1 MPEMSSDTATFLFTD
16 VEGSTRL
23 LKELREGYGDVLA
36 EHQRILRE
44 AFVAHGGEEVDTQGD
59 SFFAAFRRAQDAVL
73 AAAEAQ
79 RALAAHE
86 WPEGGELRVRMGI
99 HTGQVSVS
107 ANRYLGVAVHRAARI
122 CAAGHGGQVLVSQ
135 TTKGLLE
142 DEEVELPGLEFRDLG
157 EQRLKDLDRP
167 IRLFQLVGDGLPE
180 EFPELTTLDSVPAR
194 GLTPFAGREEELA
207 EATAVALR
215 RRRLPARNLAIA
227 AVALVLIVA
236 SVAYVLVRGS
246 GSGSKPV
253 PVLANSVAVIDPAT
267 NKVVGDVAVGRD
279 PERITYADGSVWVA
293 NSRDETIS
301 RVSARTLEASPPV
314 GIAAPEIVDLAAGYG
329 SVWIATGRGGEV
341 WRFDPTVNRVLDTIA
356 VPRLKHAGFG
366 GPSYI
371 HSVAVGT
378 GGVWAL
384 DETQTAA
391 FRIDPDTRK
400 VDLTIR
406 EAVGASVHGY
416 TGAGLTG
423 DPEWIVTGLERAWTI
438 DPLTPVLN
446 ELNPSLRSLGNAV
459 NLPTTNIDTA
469 ARLDP
474 ASLAVGD
481 GAIWLTSF
489 VKAELWRV
497 DPKLASVS
505 EVIPV
510 GRGALGLAV
519 DDSGVWVANSLD
531 GTVMRIDPQTNKVV
545 ATIQLGHLPS
555 WVAVGGGRVWVS
567 VQP

>member
-1 MPEMSSDTATFLFTD
+1 MPETSSDTATFLFTD

-44 AFVAHGGEEVDTQGD
+44 AFVAHAGEEVDAQGD

-79 RALAAHE
+79 RALAAQE
-86 WPEGGELRVRMGI
+86 WPKGGELRVRMGI
-99 HTGQVSVS
+99 HAGQVSVS

-167 IRLFQLVGDGLPE
+167 IRLFQLVGDGLPD
-180 EFPELTTLDSVPAR
+180 EFPPLTALES
-194 GLTPFAGREEELA
+194 TPFAGREEELA

-215 RRRLPARNLAIA
+215 RRHLPARNVAIA
-227 AVALVLIVA
+227 AAALVLIVA
-236 SVAYVLVRGS
+236 LVAYVFVRGS
-246 GSGSKPV
+246 GSAPKPV
-253 PVLANSVAVIDPAT
+253 PVLADSVAVIDPAT

-293 NSRDETIS
+293 NTRDTTIS
-301 RVSARTLEASPPV
+301 RISARTLEASPPV

-329 SVWIATGRGGEV
+329 SVWIATGSGGEV
-341 WRFDPTVNRVLDTIA
+341 WRFDPTVNRVLDMIT

-391 FRIDPDTRK
+391 FRIDPEKRR
-400 VDLTIR
+400 VDLTIPQ
-406 EAVGASVHGY
+406 AVGESVHGY
-416 TGAGLTG
+416 GGGLTG
-423 DPEWIVTGLERAWTI
+423 DPQWIVTGLERAWTV
-438 DPLTPVLN
+438 DPYTPALN
-446 ELNPSLRSLGNAV
+446 ELNPSLRSLGSAV
-459 NLPTTNIDTA
+459 NLPTSNIDTA

-474 ASLAVGD
+474 SSFAVGD
-481 GAIWLTSF
+481 GAVWLTSF
-489 VKAELWRV
+489 VKEELWRV
-497 DPKLASVS
+497 DPRLASVS
-505 EVIPV
+505 KVIPV
-510 GRGALGLAV
+510 GRGALGVAV
-519 DDSGVWVANSLD
+519 DDNGVWVANSLD
-531 GTVMRIDPQTNKVV
+531 GTVMRVDPHTNKVV

>member
-1 MPEMSSDTATFLFTD
+1 MPETSSDTATFLFTD

-23 LKELREGYGDVLA
+23 LKELRESYGDVLA

-135 TTKGLLE
+135 TTKGLLD
-142 DEEVELPGLEFRDLG
+142 DEEVELPGVEFRDLG

-180 EFPELTTLDSVPAR
+180 EFPALTTLDGVPAR

-227 AVALVLIVA
+227 AAALVLIVPP
-236 SVAYVLVRGS
+236 VAYVLARGS
-246 GSGSKPV
+246 GSSKPV

-267 NKVVGDVAVGRD
+267 NEVVGDVAVGRD

-293 NSRDETIS
+293 NSRDTTIS
-301 RVSARTLEASPPV
+301 QISARTLEASPPV
-314 GIAAPEIVDLAAGYG
+314 GIAAPEIVDLAAG
-329 SVWIATGRGGEV
+329 
-341 WRFDPTVNRVLDTIA
+341 
-356 VPRLKHAGFG
+356 
-366 GPSYI
+366 
-371 HSVAVGT
+371 
-378 GGVWAL
+378 
-384 DETQTAA
+384 
-391 FRIDPDTRK
+391 
-400 VDLTIR
+400 
-406 EAVGASVHGY
+406 
-416 TGAGLTG
+416 
-423 DPEWIVTGLERAWTI
+423 
-438 DPLTPVLN
+438 
-446 ELNPSLRSLGNAV
+446 
-459 NLPTTNIDTA
+459 
-469 ARLDP
+469 
-474 ASLAVGD
+474 
-481 GAIWLTSF
+481 
-489 VKAELWRV
+489 
-497 DPKLASVS
+497 
-505 EVIPV
+505 
-510 GRGALGLAV
+510 
-519 DDSGVWVANSLD
+519 
-531 GTVMRIDPQTNKVV
+531 
-545 ATIQLGHLPS
+545 
-555 WVAVGGGRVWVS
+555 
-567 VQP
+567 